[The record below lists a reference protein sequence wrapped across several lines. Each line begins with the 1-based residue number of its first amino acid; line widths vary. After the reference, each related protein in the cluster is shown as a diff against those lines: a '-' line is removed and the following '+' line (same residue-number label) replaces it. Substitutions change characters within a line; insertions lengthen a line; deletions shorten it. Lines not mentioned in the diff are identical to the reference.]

1 MPAAPALR
9 DALRIDRSGLRPVL
23 ALKATAGVAL
33 PLIAGIAV
41 GQPAAG
47 ATASFGALSVG
58 VAVLTAGPRTPAGTM
73 LAASVGM
80 GAASFIGSLSGLVP
94 PVHLVVLAAAGF
106 LAGLLVA
113 AGPGATQVGINA
125 MIALLVF
132 GRNAAGPEIAALH
145 ATWVMAGGLVQTGL
159 AILIRSPRPLQ
170 TQREA
175 LATGYEALAGTAT
188 EPPSLLMAEAVAT
201 ARDAI
206 GPRLANVRRPEAEPL
221 LGLADEL
228 ERIRQELHALH
239 FHRSELTA
247 NAEDRE
253 PISEALDLTSQAL
266 LMIATGL
273 RTARPADGVEPVAA
287 KLLSLAD
294 ELDPGRP
301 AASPSPAPSP
311 SPAASP
317 SRPAARFASLRIVA
331 LAGQLRAAGRMT
343 ARLTGTRR
351 LHLPLSAGYAADP
364 IIVLP
369 GQLRSALRQV
379 RAAAS
384 PSSPAFRHGIRLA
397 VVIPL
402 ATELARLLPLQ
413 RGYWLAV
420 TTVIVL
426 KPDYTATVS
435 RGIARMIGTG
445 AGLIAAAVIVT
456 TTHPDGAVLIALVTV
471 CSWLGYTVFV
481 ASYAS
486 YAAFLTALVILLV
499 SAAQRSAI
507 SPVTNRGVDTLIGG
521 LIAIAAYLVW
531 PTWEAKTLRAATAE
545 RFDAAARFLLAVLEV
560 YLEPKAY
567 DRGALARLAAATR
580 RAQSTVTASLER
592 ARGEPARIRPDV
604 SGYASALAAARRIV
618 AGTHS
623 LASHLNDAKAQVAV
637 PAAAVIVGQTG
648 DAMAELVRSVR
659 AGLPPGPLPDLR
671 QSQRELAAQFG
682 SGTTQ
687 ADRRG
692 AILAA
697 LFDPLIDSINTA
709 AHVLTD
715 LPYQA
720 PRSPGMKLAG
730 VMSALMPQ
738 TSDQASEP
746 QASEP
751 QASKPQGRSAH
762 VHILQDGYVRSAED
776 GEHVGSTVTLITDG
790 DAVVVVDPGLVS
802 SREALLAALA
812 SHHVTPQAVTDV
824 VFSHHHPDH
833 TVNAALFPAAKIHD
847 HWAVYEGDLWHS
859 REAEGTSLSPSIL
872 LLATPGHTPQDIS
885 TVASTADGIYVCTH
899 AWWAADGPAE
909 DPFSLDQA
917 ALSASRQR
925 ILEIATVIIPGHGP
939 SFTPGE
945 DTPR

>member
-1 MPAAPALR
+1 MPAASALR
-9 DALRIDRSGLRPVL
+9 DALRIDRSGIRPVL
-23 ALKATAGVAL
+23 ALKATAGVVL
-33 PLIAGIAV
+33 PLIAGVAA

-80 GAASFIGSLSGLVP
+80 GAASFVGSLSGLVP
-94 PVHLVVLAAAGF
+94 PVHLLVLAVAGF
-106 LAGLLVA
+106 GAGLLVA
-113 AGPGATQVGINA
+113 AGRGATQVGVNA

-145 ATWVMAGGLVQTGL
+145 ATWVMAGGLIQTGL

-175 LATGYEALAGTAT
+175 LAAGYETLAGAAA

-239 FHRSELTA
+239 FHRAELTA
-247 NAEDRE
+247 SPADRQ
-253 PISEALDLTSQAL
+253 PITEAIELTSEALLAIAAAL
-266 LMIATGL
+266 RL
-273 RTARPADGVEPVAA
+273 ARPAEGVEPVTA
-287 KLLSLAD
+287 KLDGLAD
-294 ELDPGRP
+294 KLDRGD
-301 AASPSPAPSP
+301 
-311 SPAASP
+311 
-317 SRPAARFASLRIVA
+317 PAARFATLRILA
-331 LAGQLRAAGRMT
+331 LAGQLRAAERMT
-343 ARLTGTRR
+343 ARLTGSRR
-351 LHLPLSAGYAADP
+351 LRLPVSAGYAADP

-369 GQLRSALRQV
+369 GQLRSAMRQV
-379 RAAAS
+379 RAAAA

-402 ATELARLLPLQ
+402 ATELARVLPLQ

-426 KPDYTATVS
+426 KPDFTATVS
-435 RGIARMIGTG
+435 RGLARMVGTG
-445 AGLIAAAVIVT
+445 IGIIVAAVIVT
-456 TTHPDGAVLIALVTV
+456 TTHPAGAVLIALVTV
-471 CSWLGYTVFV
+471 CTWLGYTVFV

-521 LIAIAAYLVW
+521 LIAIAAYLLW
-531 PTWEAKTLRAATAE
+531 PTWEAKTLQAATAD
-545 RFDAAARFLLAVLEV
+545 RFDAASRFLLAVLEV
-560 YLEPKAY
+560 YLEPDAF
-567 DRGALARLAAATR
+567 DRGVLAGLAASTR

-592 ARGEPARIRPDV
+592 ARGEPARIRPDIA
-604 SGYASALAAARRIV
+604 GYTSALAAGRRIV

-637 PAAAVIVGQTG
+637 PAAAVIVGQAG
-648 DAMAELVRSVR
+648 DAMAELVRSIR
-659 AGLPPGPLPDLR
+659 AGQPPGPLPDLR
-671 QSQRELAAQFG
+671 QSQRELTAQTAARA
-682 SGTTQ
+682 TQ

-697 LFDPLIDSINTA
+697 LLDPLIDSIDTA
-709 AHVLTD
+709 AHALAK
-715 LPYQA
+715 LPYPA
-720 PRSPGMKLAG
+720 PRPILAG

-738 TSDQASEP
+738 TPDQADEAGQTDRP
-746 QASEP
+746 HGQTA
-751 QASKPQGRSAH
+751 R
-762 VHILQDGYVRSAED
+762 VHILQDGYVRSADD
-776 GEHVGSTVTLITDG
+776 GQHVGSTVTLIVDG
-790 DAVVVVDPGLVS
+790 DVAVVVDPGMVS
-802 SREALLAALA
+802 SRQALLDALA
-812 SHHVTPQAVTDV
+812 SHDVAPEAVTDV

-847 HWAVYEGDLWHS
+847 HWAVYDGDLWHS
-859 REAEGTSLSPSIL
+859 RDAEGTSLSPSIM
-872 LLATPGHTPQDIS
+872 LLATPGHTEQDIS
-885 TVASTADGIYVCTH
+885 TVAWTADGVYVCTH
-899 AWWAADGPAE
+899 AWWGADGPAQ
-909 DPFSLDQA
+909 DPFSSDQD
-917 ALSASRQR
+917 ALTASRQR
-925 ILEIATVIIPGHGP
+925 ILEIASVIIPGHGP
-939 SFTPGE
+939 SFTPGPA
-945 DTPR
+945 TPR

>member
-23 ALKATAGVAL
+23 ALRATAGVAL
-33 PLIAGIAV
+33 PLIVGIAI

-94 PVHLVVLAAAGF
+94 PAHLVVLAAAGF

-113 AGPGATQVGINA
+113 AGRGATQVGVNA

-170 TQREA
+170 AQREA
-175 LATGYEALAGTAT
+175 LATGYEALAGTAK

-201 ARDAI
+201 ARDSI

-239 FHRSELTA
+239 FHRSELAA

-253 PISEALDLTSQAL
+253 PISEVLDLTRGAL
-266 LMIATGL
+266 LTIATGL
-273 RTARPADGVEPVAA
+273 RTGRPADGVEPAAA

-301 AASPSPAPSP
+301 APSPGHA
-311 SPAASP
+311 
-317 SRPAARFASLRIVA
+317 AARFASLRIVA
-331 LAGQLRAAGRMT
+331 LAGQLRAAARMT

-426 KPDYTATVS
+426 KPDFTATVS
-435 RGIARMIGTG
+435 RGIARMAGTG

-456 TTHPDGAVLIALVTV
+456 TTHPGGAALIALVTV

-499 SAAQRSAI
+499 SAAERSAI

-521 LIAIAAYLVW
+521 LIAIAAYLLW
-531 PTWEAKTLRAATAE
+531 PTWEAKTLQAATAD
-545 RFDAAARFLLAVLEV
+545 RFDAVGRFLLAVLEV

-604 SGYASALAAARRIV
+604 SGYASALAAGRRIV

-623 LASHLNDAKAQVAV
+623 LASHLNDAKAQIAV
-637 PAAAVIVGQTG
+637 PAAAVVVGQAG
-648 DAMAELVRSVR
+648 DAMAELVRSIR
-659 AGLPPGPLPDLR
+659 AGQAPGPLPDLR
-671 QSQRELAAQFG
+671 QSQRELAAQTAT
-682 SGTTQ
+682 GTTQ

-697 LFDPLIDSINTA
+697 LLDPLIDSINTA
-709 AHVLTD
+709 AHVLTE

-738 TSDQASEP
+738 TSDQADEP
-746 QASEP
+746 QASAP
-751 QASKPQGRSAH
+751 RASTLRGQTAH
-762 VHILQDGYVRSAED
+762 VHVLQDGYVRSAAD

-790 DAVVVVDPGLVS
+790 DVVVIVDPGLVS

-812 SHHVTPQAVTDV
+812 SHDVAPQAVTDV

-847 HWAVYEGDLWHS
+847 HWAIYEGDLWHS
-859 REAEGTSLSPSIL
+859 REAEGTSLSPSIM
-872 LLATPGHTPQDIS
+872 LLATPGHTPEDIS
-885 TVASTADGIYVCTH
+885 TVASTAEGIYVCTH
-899 AWWAADGPAE
+899 AWWGADGPAQ

-945 DTPR
+945 NTPR

>member
-33 PLIAGIAV
+33 PLIVGVAI

-113 AGPGATQVGINA
+113 AGRGATQVGVNA

-175 LATGYEALAGTAT
+175 LATGYEILAGTAT
-188 EPPSLLMAEAVAT
+188 EPPSLPMAEAVAT

-206 GPRLANVRRPEAEPL
+206 GPRLANVRRPEAEPR

-239 FHRSELTA
+239 FHRSELAA

-253 PISEALDLTSQAL
+253 SISEVLDLTSEAL
-266 LMIATGL
+266 LAIAAGL
-273 RTARPADGVEPVAA
+273 RTARPADGVEPIAA

-301 AASPSPAPSP
+301 APSP
-311 SPAASP
+311 SDAASP

-384 PSSPAFRHGIRLA
+384 PSSPAFRHGVRLA

-426 KPDYTATVS
+426 KPDFTATVS
-435 RGIARMIGTG
+435 RGIARMVGTG
-445 AGLIAAAVIVT
+445 VGLIVAAVIVT
-456 TTHPDGAVLIALVTV
+456 TTHPGGVVLIALVTV

-507 SPVTNRGVDTLIGG
+507 SPVTNRGVDTLVGG

-531 PTWEAKTLRAATAE
+531 PTWEAKTLQAATAD
-545 RFDAAARFLLAVLEV
+545 RFDAVGRFLLAVLEV

-567 DRGALARLAAATR
+567 DRGALAGLAAATR

-592 ARGEPARIRPDV
+592 ARGEPARIRPDI

-648 DAMAELVRSVR
+648 DAMAELVPSVR
-659 AGLPPGPLPDLR
+659 AGRHPGPLPDLR

-697 LFDPLIDSINTA
+697 LLDPLIDSINTA

-730 VMSALMPQ
+730 VRSVLMPQ
-738 TSDQASEP
+738 TPDQAGEP
-746 QASEP
+746 QAGEP
-751 QASKPQGRSAH
+751 QASKPQGQSAH
-762 VHILQDGYVRSAED
+762 VHVLQDGYVRSAED

-790 DAVVVVDPGLVS
+790 DVVVVVDPGLVS
-802 SREALLAALA
+802 SREALLTALA
-812 SHHVTPQAVTDV
+812 SHDVAPEAVTDV

-859 REAEGTSLSPSIL
+859 REAEGTSLSPSIM
-872 LLATPGHTPQDIS
+872 LLATPGHTPEDIS

-899 AWWAADGPAE
+899 AWWGADGPAE